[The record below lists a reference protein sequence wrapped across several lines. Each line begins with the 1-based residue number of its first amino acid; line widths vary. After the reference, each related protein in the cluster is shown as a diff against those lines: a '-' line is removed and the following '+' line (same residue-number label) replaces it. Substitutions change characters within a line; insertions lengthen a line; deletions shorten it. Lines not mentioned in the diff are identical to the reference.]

1 MAANTSKQSEDT
13 MFGSDHQAN
22 WINTVNADPEFQ
34 LTSRWTNVVFEIK
47 SGEKT
52 SSFKIA
58 AGQLEPSSP
67 TGGERVIVL
76 EGTESAWSDF
86 LVPVPLPKNHHI
98 LAMDRHRSDFSIA
111 AGRHWFIQNLR
122 VMDVA
127 LQLLRQSAPIQ
138 GKES

>member
-1 MAANTSKQSEDT
+1 MTANTSTQGED
-13 MFGSDHQAN
+13 MFGSQRETN

-34 LTSRWTNVVFEIK
+34 LTSRWTDVEFEIR
-47 SGEKT
+47 SGKGT
-52 SSFKIA
+52 GSFKI
-58 AGQLEPSSP
+58 
-67 TGGERVIVL
+67 TGGRLDRTDRSDGERVIVL

-86 LVPVPLPKNHHI
+86 LAPVPSPKNHHI
-98 LAMDRHRSDFSIA
+98 LAMDRHRSDFSIS